1 MGNKVKHVLD
11 ESEIPTQWYNI
22 IPDLPEPPPPPLHP
36 ATPRLLSHIH
46 QPVPIP
52 ERLPVARPAVGIGR
66 VVDQQVAGLLMKL
79 ACGLILWTVIT
90 VILFRWA
97 SAERRD
103 DMSNDFSS
111 TGQW

>member
-1 MGNKVKHVLD
+1 
-11 ESEIPTQWYNI
+11 
-22 IPDLPEPPPPPLHP
+22 
-36 ATPRLLSHIH
+36 
-46 QPVPIP
+46 
-52 ERLPVARPAVGIGR
+52 VGIGR